1 MEIQM
6 MDRILQDIYFL
17 SSVELSGRLSGTEGA
32 RKAAD
37 FLASSLQSAG
47 FSPAGEDGYFSKVDV
62 PASRLLAPARVTIGG
77 KELHHR
83 IDFAEYAPFSSGG
96 SVTGELITIRDGDD
110 VSPEDLAGKV
120 ILIPERPNDFDVQ
133 GTIDYAS
140 TLGVASLLIESGEP
154 ESFHKTVFGSDKN
167 KLPVLQIRRSLA
179 QEFASQQ
186 GLQVMIELPLKMDT
200 LPCQNVLGILPGVDT
215 TYTLAL
221 TAHYDHL
228 GDDPQG
234 VRFPGTID
242 NASGVAVMLEV
253 ARMLAQREKPLPFN
267 ILVAFLTG
275 EESGLWGAKLLA
287 SNPPVPL
294 SAVIN
299 LDCLGFEPALFALR
313 TGHKAS
319 IDWLTELASDV
330 IKNHGI
336 DVRWIAGGDDS
347 VAFIQKGIPT
357 IGLGQKPTLPD
368 STNIHTLHD
377 NPANLHLKPIEKG
390 FAVVSDIVNQLV
402 DSPILTGIK

>member
-1 MEIQM
+1 M

-17 SSVELSGRLSGTEGA
+17 SSVEFSGRLSGTEGA

-37 FLASSLQSAG
+37 FLASSLQNAG

-62 PASRLLAPARVTIGG
+62 PASRLLAPAHVTIGG
-77 KELHHR
+77 KELRHR

-96 SVTGELITIRDGDD
+96 SVTGELVTIRDGDD
-110 VSPEDLAGKV
+110 VSPEDLDGKV
-120 ILIPERPNDFDVQ
+120 VLIAERPNDFDVR
-133 GTIDYAS
+133 GTIDDAAS
-140 TLGVASLLIESGEP
+140 LGIAALLIESGEP
-154 ESFHKTVFGSDKN
+154 ESFHKTVHGSDKN
-167 KLPVLQIRRSLA
+167 KLPVLRIRRSLA
-179 QEFASQQ
+179 QEFSRHQ
-186 GLQVMIELPLKMDT
+186 GLQVSIEIPLEMNT

-215 TYTLAL
+215 RYTLAL

-253 ARMLAQREKPLPFN
+253 ARMLAQREQPLRFN

-275 EESGLWGAKLLA
+275 EESGLWGAKHLA
-287 SNPPVPL
+287 SNSPVPL
-294 SAVIN
+294 SAVVN
-299 LDCLGFEPALFALR
+299 LDCLGFEPELFALR

-319 IDWLTELASDV
+319 NGWLTELASDV

-347 VAFIQKGIPT
+347 VVFIQKGIPA

-377 NPANLHLKPIEKG
+377 NPDNLHVKPVEKG
-390 FAVVSDIVNQLV
+390 FAVVSDIVNQMI
-402 DSPILTGIK
+402 DSPILTGSNKNV